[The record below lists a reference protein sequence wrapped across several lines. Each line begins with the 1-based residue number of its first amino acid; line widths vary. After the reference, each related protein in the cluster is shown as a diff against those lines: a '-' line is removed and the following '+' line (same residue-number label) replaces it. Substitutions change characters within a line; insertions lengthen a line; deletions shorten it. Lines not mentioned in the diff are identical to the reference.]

1 VGTASRSRVGVFG
14 TVRTRV
20 LFWVLAVTIPIYAGA
35 LYMSRDTTARRL
47 EAGAERDA
55 DQLADRLATEMDSVI
70 REIEGG
76 VRTVGS
82 QLEEVNPPH
91 ELYPQLI
98 HGILNAWPDVY
109 GSAIAAEVSNASVSA
124 EPFAPYY
131 FRRAGS
137 LHFSDL
143 AKQSYAYSEQPWY
156 RRAVEGGA
164 PVWSPPYYDAG
175 GGEAW
180 MVTYSV
186 PFFRDVAGEQRALA
200 GVVTAD
206 LDLGW
211 MRRAAAS
218 AELGTFARGWLASPP
233 AAESFVAPIGGTAAR
248 DATVEGLPD
257 EAAIRAAGE
266 AMLARH
272 STFDLLPSDVAQS
285 PTYLAVRTL
294 ETLQW
299 RVMLV
304 VPQAELLAEADAL
317 LHRQLVWGA
326 VGLVILMVAL
336 WIVAAGVA
344 QPLHALA
351 EAVGSARGD
360 DLNFH
365 LPPVTRRDEIGV
377 LTEALGRLRDSLK
390 DHIHLRAESLAEQA
404 RLKHELEIAASIQ
417 QSMLPKRDRA
427 IGLEAAEVAAALLP
441 AREVGGD
448 LYDYFTIRDGQLLFA
463 VGDVSDKGIPAALFM
478 ARLSA
483 LLRVLGAEGHLP
495 DRLLAG
501 INARLVDGNEACMF
515 VTMGCGV
522 LDMRT
527 GRIRY
532 ASAGHEPPLLRELEG
547 VVRPLPGD
555 SGAAIGIDAG
565 AEYRLNEGCLAPG
578 DTLVLC
584 TDGVIEAEAEDGT
597 LFGADRL
604 TSLLRDAPDG
614 EPARL
619 VKRIMDTVVAHT
631 TGGFHATDDVTALAV
646 RFAPRRLDTL
656 RDENGAHWRVHAE
669 ISATGVHD
677 ALRRLIGILAAR
689 GVDPARIGDVE
700 LIGEE
705 LLTNI
710 VRDAESRSARRRLS
724 VDCALTPAEIVLT
737 FRDDG
742 PAFNPLGRE
751 RVDLEAHIADR
762 RVGGLGIH
770 LVRELAERCTYT
782 RSEGWNVLEVRLS
795 RIPASSEDHT

>member
-1 VGTASRSRVGVFG
+1 MFG
-14 TVRTRV
+14 TVRTRI
-20 LFWVLAVTIPIYAGA
+20 LFWVLAVTIPIYASA
-35 LYMSRDTTARRL
+35 LYTSRDTTARHL
-47 EAGAERDA
+47 EADAERDA
-55 DQLADRLATEMDSVI
+55 DQLAARLATEMDGVI

-82 QLEEVNPPH
+82 QLEEVDPPH
-91 ELYPQLI
+91 ALYPQLI

-109 GSAIAAEVSNASVSA
+109 GSAIAVEAPNGSESG

-143 AKQSYAYSEQPWY
+143 AKDSYSYSEQPWY
-156 RRAVEGGA
+156 RRAVDGGA

-186 PFFRDVAGEQRALA
+186 PFFHETAGERRLA

-206 LDLGW
+206 LDLAW
-211 MRRAAAS
+211 MRNAAAS
-218 AELGTFARGWLASPP
+218 AQLGQFGRGWLASPP
-233 AAESFVAPIGGTAAR
+233 ADQSFIAPIGGTAAR
-248 DATVEGLPD
+248 DAVAEGLPD
-257 EAAIRAAGE
+257 ETAIRAAGE
-266 AMLARH
+266 AMLAQH
-272 STFDLLPSDVAQS
+272 STFDLLPSDVAPS

-294 ETLQW
+294 ETLEW

-304 VPQAELLAEADAL
+304 IPQAELLAQADEL

-326 VGLVILMVAL
+326 VGLVILIGAL
-336 WIVAAGVA
+336 WLVAAGVA
-344 QPLHALA
+344 QPLQALA
-351 EAVGSARGD
+351 EAVGSARSD
-360 DLNFH
+360 DLSFH
-365 LPPVTRRDEIGV
+365 LPAGMRRDEIGV
-377 LTEALGRLRDSLK
+377 LTDALRHLRDSLT
-390 DHIHLRAESLAEQA
+390 DHIRLRAENLAEQA
-404 RLKHELEIAASIQ
+404 RLKHELAIAASIQ

-427 IGLEAAEVAAALLP
+427 IELEAAEIAAALLP

-448 LYDYFTIRDGQLLFA
+448 LYDYFTVRNGQVLFA

-495 DRLLAG
+495 DGLLAG
-501 INARLVDGNEACMF
+501 INARLVEGNEACMF
-515 VTMGCGV
+515 VTIGCGL
-522 LDMRT
+522 LDTRS
-527 GRIRY
+527 GRLRY

-547 VVRPLPGD
+547 VVRPLAGD

-565 AEYRLNEGCLAPG
+565 AEYRLNEGYLAPG

-584 TDGVIEAEAEDGT
+584 TDGVIEAEAENGT

-604 TSLLRDAPDG
+604 TSLLREATDG
-614 EPARL
+614 EPESL

-631 TGGFHATDDVTALAV
+631 IGGFHATDDVTSLAV
-646 RFAPRRLDTL
+646 RFTPRGVENLPDQNGGRWRMHAEVSPAGVRDTVRRL
-656 RDENGAHWRVHAE
+656 H
-669 ISATGVHD
+669 
-677 ALRRLIGILAAR
+677 GILAAR
-689 GVDPARIGDVE
+689 NVDPARIGDVE

-710 VRDAESRSARRRLS
+710 ARDAQSSGTHRQLM
-724 VDCALTPAEIVLT
+724 VDCELTPAEIVLT

-742 PAFNPLGRE
+742 PEFNPLERE

-770 LVRELAERCTYT
+770 LVRELAERCSYA
-782 RSEGWNVLEVRLS
+782 RSENWNVLEIRLG
-795 RIPASSEDHT
+795 RTAAMQ